1 MTDGQVLSNIKYPMF
16 YIFDLDRK
24 RLLPRSKTFS
34 TQVVNV
40 YHQGQKYKNKGCS
53 Y

>member
-1 MTDGQVLSNIKYPMF
+1 MTDGQALSNIKYPML
-16 YIFDLDRK
+16 YIFDLSRK

-34 TQVVNV
+34 TWVVNV
-40 YHQGQKYKNKGCS
+40 YHQGQKYENKGCS